1 VDDKQTKDDVL
12 FSGCVLACA
21 DQENDGLSSKEAV
34 DMIQEL
40 VPNITREGA
49 RRQIIRYV
57 LPVNAQASVL
67 KRSAQKVQATNS
79 DRMNKNVAQQYRW
92 HRAVEE
98 VYAFM

>member
-1 VDDKQTKDDVL
+1 
-12 FSGCVLACA
+12 
-21 DQENDGLSSKEAV
+21 
-34 DMIQEL
+34 MIQEL

-49 RRQIIRYV
+49 CRQIIRYV

-67 KRSAQKVQATNS
+67 KRSAQKVQATTS

-98 VYAFM
+98 VYAFMRTKNTGLCKLLSKSFGGIMPHFIISLE